1 MTVISGAD
9 AAARFDL
16 SLVPAWEDD
25 EDITLYE
32 GATTLASLD
41 LEESIIVDGDLTL
54 EADLCSHDESG
65 FLLVLGDLRVGTVAS
80 GGGITVVTGSLIAK
94 HAVHTD
100 YNHGY
105 MHVLGDLSARVV
117 AAEHTLRVDGTL
129 TGLTIDFG
137 GFDCGDL
144 KPDLDRQAAVH
155 DASKTF
161 VDEVLNDGGY
171 VSGPA
176 MSKRLLARKPIL
188 RDGRI

>member
-1 MTVISGAD
+1 MPVISGAE
-9 AAARFDL
+9 AAERFDL

-54 EADLCSHDESG
+54 EGDLCSHDESG

-80 GGGITVVTGSLIAK
+80 GGGITVVTGSVIAE

-105 MHVLGDLSARVV
+105 MHVLGDLSAKVV

-137 GFDCGDL
+137 GFRCGDL

-155 DASKTF
+155 DAKQTF
-161 VDEVLNDGGY
+161 VDEVLNGGDYVDGAALG
-171 VSGPA
+171 
-176 MSKRLLARKPIL
+176 RQLLARKPIL
-188 RDGRI
+188 RDGRV